1 MKIRLPTIVYVAI
14 LIVATTAFYTYVGQ
28 LVPQA
33 EIYPPEEVLIS
44 AEMTTDELIAIG
56 AKIAGDKGLCL
67 TCHTIGESGVLRFP
81 DLSGIGSRAATRIE
95 GLDDIEY
102 IAQSMYEPDAY
113 IVEGFNP
120 GMPAIHKSPIGLS
133 DDEILAVMAWLQSM
147 GGTPTVTLQTT
158 HSYLEGS

>member
-1 MKIRLPTIVYVAI
+1 LNVAI

-44 AEMTTDELIAIG
+44 AEMTTDDLIVIG
-56 AKIAGDKGLCL
+56 EQIANDKGICM
-67 TCHTIGESGVLRFP
+67 TCHTIGETGALRYP

-102 IAQSMYEPDAY
+102 MAQSMYKPDAY

-120 GMPAIHKSPIGLS
+120 GMPIINKSPIGLS
-133 DDEILAVMAWLQSM
+133 DEEILAVMAWLQSM

-158 HSYLEGS
+158 HSFREGS

>member
-1 MKIRLPTIVYVAI
+1 MKIRLPTIVNVAI

-28 LVPQA
+28 LVPQV
-33 EIYPPEEVLIS
+33 EIYPPVDPLIDD
-44 AEMTTDELIAIG
+44 EMTTDDLIVVG
-56 AKIAGDKGLCL
+56 EQIAGDKGLCL
-67 TCHTIGESGVLRFP
+67 TCHTIGESGALRYP

-102 IAQSMYEPDAY
+102 MAQSMYEPDVY

-120 GMPAIHKSPIGLS
+120 GMPPIHKSPIGLS
-133 DDEILAVMAWLQSM
+133 DEEILAVMAWLQSM

-158 HSYLEGS
+158 HAFREGS